1 MPLID
6 PPSGNAS
13 WAQIQAGLR
22 AAGKEQADQGAIIAA
37 ENVKLRTAKKAVND
51 AEAATKAADANYNAW
66 IAKVRR
72 LVFRP
77 TV

>member
-6 PPSGNAS
+6 PPAGNAS
-13 WAQIQAGLR
+13 WAEIQAGLR
-22 AAGKEQADQGAIIAA
+22 AAGKEQADQGAVIAA
-37 ENVKLRTAKKAVND
+37 ENVKLRTAKQAISV
-51 AEAATKAADANYNAW
+51 AQEASKAADANYDQW